1 MDGFFWACMGFVVG
15 CFFFTE
21 GCAKIKK
28 YFDDKNKENFY
39 KAVLTLSND
48 VEQL

>member
-15 CFFFTE
+15 CFFTE

-28 YFDDKNKENFY
+28 YFDDKNKEN
-39 KAVLTLSND
+39 LSRQN
-48 VEQL
+48 